1 MATAPL
7 PAPARHRVG
16 SVPRVASAAVDR
28 TPKGRPRKRAPKT
41 IEHVPE
47 LPPFEPPSVESL
59 QWLARPLRTYFAPK
73 VFGLE
78 HVHPRKPA
86 LYVGNHSIYGLI
98 DLSLFGA
105 ELYQQKGIYLRGLA
119 DRGHFYVPGWADLLT
134 KLGAVIGTRETC
146 AQLMEHKEHIVV
158 FPGGG
163 REVAR
168 RKGEQYK
175 LIWKARTGFVRLAIR
190 YGYPIVPFAQVGADD
205 AFDIL
210 VDANDVMRSPF
221 GRLLKTTGIADQFL
235 RGGETIFPLA
245 RGLGLTGLPRPE
257 RFYYSVLPPIETR
270 QYSGGEDDDEI
281 IYDLRDRVRDAI
293 RDEIA
298 RLRAYRK
305 TDREISFVRRLINR
319 FG

>member
-1 MATAPL
+1 MERTAK
-7 PAPARHRVG
+7 AR
-16 SVPRVASAAVDR
+16 S
-28 TPKGRPRKRAPKT
+28 RKRAPKT

-59 QWLARPLRTYFAPK
+59 QWLAGPLRTYFAPK
-73 VFGLE
+73 LFGLE

-119 DRGHFYVPGWADLLT
+119 DRGHFLVPGWADLLT
-134 KLGAVIGTRETC
+134 KLGAVIGSRDTC
-146 AQLMEHKEHIVV
+146 AQLMERKEHVLV

-175 LIWKARTGFVRLAIR
+175 LIWKARTGFARMAIR

-210 VDANDVMRSPF
+210 VDADDVMRSPL
-221 GRLLKTTGIADQFL
+221 GRLLKTTGIADTFL
-235 RGGETIFPLA
+235 RGGDVIFPLA
-245 RGLGLTGLPRPE
+245 RGLGLTALPRPE
-257 RFYYSVLPPIETR
+257 RFYYSVVPAIETR
-270 QYSGGEDDDEI
+270 QYAGREDDDEV

-305 TDREISFVRRLINR
+305 TDREVSFVRRLINR

>member
-1 MATAPL
+1 
-7 PAPARHRVG
+7 VE
-16 SVPRVASAAVDR
+16 R
-28 TPKGRPRKRAPKT
+28 TPKGRPRKRASKT
-41 IEHVPE
+41 IEHVPDV
-47 LPPFEPPSVESL
+47 PPFEPPSVESL
-59 QWLARPLRTYFAPK
+59 EWLAGPLRTYFAPK

-78 HVHPRKPA
+78 NVHPRKPA
-86 LYVGNHSIYGLI
+86 LYVGNHSIYGVI
-98 DLSLFGA
+98 DLAVFGS
-105 ELYQQKGIYLRGLA
+105 ELYRQKGIYLRGLA
-119 DRGHFYVPGWADLLT
+119 DRGHFLVPGWADLLT
-134 KLGAVIGTRETC
+134 KLGAVVGSRDAC
-146 AQLMEHKEHIVV
+146 AQLMEQREHVLV

-175 LIWKARTGFVRLAIR
+175 LIWKARTGFARMAIR
-190 YGYPIVPFAQVGADD
+190 HGYPIVPFAQVGADD

-210 VDANDVMRSPF
+210 IDANDVMSSPV

-235 RGGETIFPLA
+235 RGGEMIFPLA

-257 RFYYSVLPPIETR
+257 RFYFSVLPPVETR
-270 QYSGGEDDDEI
+270 QYEGREDDDEVV
-281 IYDLRDRVRDAI
+281 YDLRDRVRDAI

-305 TDREISFVRRLINR
+305 TDREVSFVRRLINR